1 MHRLLILFIF
11 CTQLVQAQQSVI
23 DSLKRELDAHPAEDT
38 NRFARLT
45 EYSYLMRTVDINVSM
60 EYIRKAY
67 ALADELNLDA
77 QRTTALYNIG
87 DLYFMQSEHQKAY
100 EYLQKALQ
108 ITYRYSEK
116 PWLHR
121 RQVIQNLL
129 AGVFSESN
137 PPLAFKYLRES
148 IATLRLQNNNVAI
161 CDKLSNMAS
170 LYAELHQS
178 DSATYYFE
186 EAIRCVRQE
195 RDQSNLP
202 LMEMAYGRFLV
213 DINEVTQSVPKLE
226 AASAAFEQS
235 NKLVEL
241 KSSLF
246 SLAKAYLKI
255 GKLQAAKS
263 TIEKTKTIRVAFPD
277 EEMNYAQF
285 YVDWFERIHQPD
297 SALVY
302 LKKLS
307 QLERKAYE
315 KDRKNALEEQ
325 EVRFRT
331 KEKEAENRQ
340 LEQNLA
346 KSKLQNIILY
356 IGLGFLFIIFL
367 LNTYFWNRLRKANR
381 QIKAAANKTAQVVA
395 SKRLMTNLMAHDLRA
410 PLHAI
415 QINASMLKIRQPDNA
430 EASYIELAAQ
440 RIHQMAL
447 RIVEV
452 QNEEQIDIEK
462 RLMNVPVQTAIA
474 QVAEQFELLAVSKK
488 VSIQI
493 EPNEQPTLAIA
504 EPALL
509 DNILGNLVSN
519 AIKYSPAG
527 GKISIKIKKLQ
538 DKVHIFIE
546 DEGPG
551 FDLPMEIAGDDLT
564 LSQQAS
570 ESGWGIGLKLTKQY
584 VELMGGNL
592 FLQTNHAS
600 GATFVVELM
609 GVH

>member
-1 MHRLLILFIF
+1 M
-11 CTQLVQAQQSVI
+11 I
-23 DSLKRELDAHPAEDT
+23 DSLKKEIDSHPAEDT
-38 NRFARLT
+38 NRFTRLT
-45 EYSYLMRTVDINVSM
+45 EYSYLMRTVDMNVAM
-60 EYIRKAY
+60 HYIQEAY
-67 ALADELNLDA
+67 ALADRLNLDA

-87 DLYFMQSEHQKAY
+87 DLYFMHAEHQKSY

-108 ITYRYSEK
+108 ITLRYSEK

-148 IATLRLQNNNVAI
+148 IATSRLLNNNLAI

-195 RDQSNLP
+195 KDQSNLP
-202 LMEMAYGRFLV
+202 LMEMYYGRLLLGIENV
-213 DINEVTQSVPKLE
+213 NQAIPKLE

-246 SLAKAYLKI
+246 SLAVAYLKI
-255 GKLQAAKS
+255 GRLQAAKS

-302 LKKLS
+302 LKRLRVLD
-307 QLERKAYE
+307 LETYE

-346 KSKLQNIILY
+346 KSELQNIILY
-356 IGLGFLFIIFL
+356 IGLGFLFIVFL
-367 LNTYFWNRLRKANR
+367 LITFFWNRLRKANR
-381 QIKAAANKTAQVVA
+381 QIKEAAQKTAQIVT

-415 QINASMLKIRQPDNA
+415 QINASMLKIRQPENA

-462 RLMNVPVQTAIA
+462 RLTNVPVQTAIA
-474 QVAEQFELLAVSKK
+474 QVAEQFELLAVAKK
-488 VSIQI
+488 ISIHI
-493 EPNEQPTLAIA
+493 EPNEQPTVAIA
-504 EPALL
+504 EPILL

-519 AIKYSPAG
+519 AIKYSPVG
-527 GKISIKIKKLQ
+527 GKISIKMKKMQ

-551 FDLPMEIAGDDLT
+551 LDLPMDIAKDDLK

-584 VELMGGNL
+584 VEMMGGQL
-592 FLQTNHAS
+592 FLQTNRAT

-609 GVH
+609 GAH